1 MVIFSD
7 YYFPIAQ
14 NGVKKLWDFGI
25 SRKSVCI
32 IIFNVTRKKVIMV
45 KQLRPAVLFA
55 ELREKYTE
63 CLDKDHEKVNSFM
76 KGMAFYRKTLVR
88 WFHVKI
94 AKFVIF
100 DRKRKWI

>member
-76 KGMAFYRKTLVR
+76 KGKAFYRKTLVR

-94 AKFVIF
+94 ANF
-100 DRKRKWI
+100 